1 MNRVRQLSAAGL
13 LGIVMIFELAAFAL
27 LSLRDESF
35 DYKALIFAGGLI
47 VVLLLQYIIILWI
60 SKYADRFI
68 LVIANLLAGIGMIVQ
83 YRLSY
88 EVAFKQLVWVGIG
101 IVAMIVCVLLMRAPK
116 FFKTMDI
123 PLMALSIAMLGVLLV
138 IGTENGGAKNWIKLG
153 GISVQPS
160 EFVKVALVFVMAN
173 HFTKVKRTWDWLPS
187 AIFAIIVAGL
197 LVAERDLGAALLI
210 CGTYLIMFY
219 TATGKVGTT
228 LVGLGAGAAGAVA
241 SYYMFDHVKARV
253 AIWLNPWATY
263 STSGYQIAQGLMAI
277 ASGGLWGLGLTKG
290 LPKSIPAYNTDYI
303 FAVICEEFGI
313 VFGIAVIALYLVF
326 IIRGALIALNA
337 RSRYLMLVAFG
348 CTVLI
353 TLQSFIIIAGV
364 IKLIPLTGITM
375 PFVSYGGSS
384 MIACMMLLGIL
395 EGVSIQNGEMLQDA
409 MYEAGEEN
417 A

>member
-88 EVAFKQLVWVGIG
+88 EVAFKQLVWFGIG

-173 HFTKVKRTWDWLPS
+173 HFTKVKRT
-187 AIFAIIVAGL
+187 
-197 LVAERDLGAALLI
+197 
-210 CGTYLIMFY
+210 
-219 TATGKVGTT
+219 
-228 LVGLGAGAAGAVA
+228 
-241 SYYMFDHVKARV
+241 
-253 AIWLNPWATY
+253 
-263 STSGYQIAQGLMAI
+263 
-277 ASGGLWGLGLTKG
+277 
-290 LPKSIPAYNTDYI
+290 
-303 FAVICEEFGI
+303 
-313 VFGIAVIALYLVF
+313 
-326 IIRGALIALNA
+326 
-337 RSRYLMLVAFG
+337 
-348 CTVLI
+348 
-353 TLQSFIIIAGV
+353 
-364 IKLIPLTGITM
+364 
-375 PFVSYGGSS
+375 
-384 MIACMMLLGIL
+384 
-395 EGVSIQNGEMLQDA
+395 
-409 MYEAGEEN
+409 
-417 A
+417 

>member
-1 MNRVRQLSAAGL
+1 
-13 LGIVMIFELAAFAL
+13 
-27 LSLRDESF
+27 
-35 DYKALIFAGGLI
+35 
-47 VVLLLQYIIILWI
+47 
-60 SKYADRFI
+60 
-68 LVIANLLAGIGMIVQ
+68 
-83 YRLSY
+83 
-88 EVAFKQLVWVGIG
+88 
-101 IVAMIVCVLLMRAPK
+101 
-116 FFKTMDI
+116 
-123 PLMALSIAMLGVLLV
+123 
-138 IGTENGGAKNWIKLG
+138 
-153 GISVQPS
+153 
-160 EFVKVALVFVMAN
+160 
-173 HFTKVKRTWDWLPS
+173 
-187 AIFAIIVAGL
+187 
-197 LVAERDLGAALLI
+197 
-210 CGTYLIMFY
+210 
-219 TATGKVGTT
+219 
-228 LVGLGAGAAGAVA
+228 
-241 SYYMFDHVKARV
+241 MFDHVKARV

-409 MYEAGEEN
+409 MYEACEEN

>member
-35 DYKALIFAGGLI
+35 DYKALAFAGGLI

-88 EVAFKQLVWVGIG
+88 EVAFKQLVWFGIG

-241 SYYMFDHVKARV
+241 SYYMAQPLGYVFHQRLPDCPGPHGNSLGRPVGPWPYQRTSQEHTRIQYRLHICSHLRGVRHCIRNCRDSAVSGVHNPGRAHSAQRQKQVSYARSLWLHGAHNPAKLYNNSGRDKAHTAHRHNH
-253 AIWLNPWATY
+253 ALRKLWRQLDDSLHDAARHTRGRIHTKRRD
-263 STSGYQIAQGLMAI
+263 
-277 ASGGLWGLGLTKG
+277 ASGRH
-290 LPKSIPAYNTDYI
+290 
-303 FAVICEEFGI
+303 V
-313 VFGIAVIALYLVF
+313 
-326 IIRGALIALNA
+326 
-337 RSRYLMLVAFG
+337 RSR
-348 CTVLI
+348 
-353 TLQSFIIIAGV
+353 
-364 IKLIPLTGITM
+364 
-375 PFVSYGGSS
+375 
-384 MIACMMLLGIL
+384 
-395 EGVSIQNGEMLQDA
+395 
-409 MYEAGEEN
+409 
-417 A
+417 